1 MSDYQSK
8 TPFGKNVYF
17 ANGGSNHH
25 TASQNREMTE
35 WQDREIQRL
44 TDENDALRKSAQNA
58 AFYRSCALSGE
69 VPNDGDE
76 PHPSQDKGSD
86 EG

>member
-1 MSDYQSK
+1 MSDYESK
-8 TPFGKNVYF
+8 TPFGKDVYF

-44 TDENDALRKSAQNA
+44 TDENNAMQEQLRWLPYATPVTA
-58 AFYRSCALSGE
+58 YRGE
-69 VPNDGDE
+69 SNE
-76 PHPSQDKGSD
+76 
-86 EG
+86 